1 MMKKKAKI
9 LAVSY
14 AAALILGLS
23 GYAYAVSGTAGS
35 YRSYNDI
42 EYRRA
47 MAQLVNSMEQL
58 DSALQKGQYAVGTV
72 VTSKVYTQAYASAQS
87 AGTAL
92 SILPL
97 DQYELEDVAA
107 FISQV
112 EEYAGAKVSAA
123 ADGIPFGDE
132 DRKTAGQLAE
142 ITGQITRQL
151 SELYRSL
158 SSGGLTI
165 RGPKLTGLRPNVLNE
180 SETVLE
186 DEFLSLISDFPEA
199 PELNYDGRYSSDHSD
214 AYAGLS
220 GLPAVTET
228 EAMLIAQ
235 ELLQLQDGALT
246 SMGRSD
252 GAAPAFYFNIQR
264 DTGNLTIA
272 VTQAG
277 GKVLLYMNDHLAT
290 EEHISVEDARTA
302 AGKFLERAGYEGFTA
317 YEERRNW
324 GLLELTYVF
333 SDGEITSLGDTV
345 EVSVNLDD
353 GTIAG
358 FDAAEFLRNHV
369 DHEDTAPGIT
379 QEDAQRASI
388 PAGLTVN
395 SAALTYYT
403 AESGKTT
410 LCWRFQ
416 CQTERGEICL
426 IYADASTGKQVEIVT
441 DTKTLTM

>member
-1 MMKKKAKI
+1 MRKKAKI
-9 LAVSY
+9 LLTSY
-14 AAALILGLS
+14 VVALILGLS

-35 YRSYNDI
+35 YRTYNDT

-47 MAQLVNSMEQL
+47 MAQLVSSMEQL

-97 DQYELEDVAA
+97 EQYELEEVAG
-107 FISQV
+107 FIAQV

-123 ADGIPFGDE
+123 ADGVAFSDE
-132 DRKTAGQLAE
+132 DRTTAGQLSE
-142 ITGQITRQL
+142 LTGRLTESL
-151 SELYRSL
+151 SELYRAL
-158 SSGGLTI
+158 SSGNMTI
-165 RGPKLTGLRPNVLNE
+165 RGPKLTGLTANVLDQ
-180 SETVLE
+180 SEIVLE
-186 DEFLSLISDFPEA
+186 DAILGTISDFPET
-199 PELNYDGRYSSDHSD
+199 PELHYDGRYSSDHSD
-214 AYAGLS
+214 AYAALS
-220 GLPAVTET
+220 SLPAVTET
-228 EAMLIAQ
+228 EAMMVAQ
-235 ELLQLQDGALT
+235 ELLKLQDGELT

-252 GAAPAFYFNIQR
+252 GAAPAFYFSLQR

-277 GKVLLYMNDHLAT
+277 GKVLLYLNDHLAT
-290 EEHISVEDARTA
+290 EERISVDDARKA
-302 AGKFLERAGYEGFTA
+302 AENFLARAGYEGFTA
-317 YEERRNW
+317 YEERRSW
-324 GLLELTYVF
+324 GLLEQTYVYQN
-333 SDGEITSLGDTV
+333 GEITSLGDTV
-345 EVSVNLDD
+345 KVSVNMDD

-369 DHEDTAPGIT
+369 DRPAETPAMT
-379 QEDAQRASI
+379 REEVQRISI
-388 PAGLTVN
+388 PTGLTVN

-403 AESGKTT
+403 SESGKTT

-416 CQTERGEICL
+416 CQTERGGVCL
-426 IYADASTGKQVEIVT
+426 IYADANTGKQVEIVT

>member
-1 MMKKKAKI
+1 MKKKAKI
-9 LAVSY
+9 LLICY
-14 AAALILGLS
+14 TAALILGLG
-23 GYAYAVSGTAGS
+23 GYAYAVSGAAGS

-47 MAQLVNSMEQL
+47 MAQLVNSMEKL
-58 DSALQKGQYAVGTV
+58 DSALQKGQYAMGTV

-87 AGTAL
+87 ANTAL

-97 DQYELEDVAA
+97 DQYELEDVAG

-123 ADGIPFGDE
+123 ADGVQFSDE

-142 ITGQITRQL
+142 LTGRLTQGL
-151 SELYRSL
+151 SEMYRAL
-158 SSGGLTI
+158 SGGTLTI
-165 RGPKLTGLRPNVLNE
+165 RGPKLTGLTPNVLNE
-180 SETVLE
+180 SEIVLE
-186 DEFLSLISDFPEA
+186 DTLLSTISDFPEP

-214 AYAGLS
+214 AYAALS
-220 GLPAVTET
+220 NLPAVTET
-228 EAMLIAQ
+228 EAMMVAQ
-235 ELLQLQDGALT
+235 ELLKLQDGELT

-252 GAAPAFYFNIQR
+252 GAAPAFYFGLQR

-290 EEHISVEDARTA
+290 EERISVDEARNA
-302 AGKFLERAGYEGFTA
+302 AAKFLERAGYEGMTA

-324 GLLELTYVF
+324 GLLELTYVYQ
-333 SDGEITSLGDTV
+333 DGEITSLGDTV
-345 EVSVNLDD
+345 KVSVNMDD

-369 DHEDTAPGIT
+369 EHDAAAPGIT
-379 QEDAQRASI
+379 KEETQRSSV
-388 PAGLTVN
+388 PGGLTVN
-395 SAALTYYT
+395 GAALTYYT

-426 IYADASTGKQVEIVT
+426 VYADANTGKQVEIVT

>member
-142 ITGQITRQL
+142 ITGQITGQL
-151 SELYRSL
+151 SELYRS
-158 SSGGLTI
+158 
-165 RGPKLTGLRPNVLNE
+165 
-180 SETVLE
+180 
-186 DEFLSLISDFPEA
+186 
-199 PELNYDGRYSSDHSD
+199 
-214 AYAGLS
+214 
-220 GLPAVTET
+220 
-228 EAMLIAQ
+228 
-235 ELLQLQDGALT
+235 
-246 SMGRSD
+246 
-252 GAAPAFYFNIQR
+252 
-264 DTGNLTIA
+264 
-272 VTQAG
+272 
-277 GKVLLYMNDHLAT
+277 
-290 EEHISVEDARTA
+290 
-302 AGKFLERAGYEGFTA
+302 
-317 YEERRNW
+317 
-324 GLLELTYVF
+324 
-333 SDGEITSLGDTV
+333 
-345 EVSVNLDD
+345 
-353 GTIAG
+353 
-358 FDAAEFLRNHV
+358 
-369 DHEDTAPGIT
+369 
-379 QEDAQRASI
+379 
-388 PAGLTVN
+388 
-395 SAALTYYT
+395 
-403 AESGKTT
+403 
-410 LCWRFQ
+410 
-416 CQTERGEICL
+416 
-426 IYADASTGKQVEIVT
+426 
-441 DTKTLTM
+441 